1 MATDDA
7 PTASPDPSDS
17 SAGGS
22 TDGALD
28 DRPAAGAS
36 SSASPIVDAP
46 ADLPAERL
54 LHHGAADRA
63 RGLDPAPF
71 ETALAEDAA
80 RRRVDESLERVRSRI
95 DRVEDRIDEVRS
107 LREDVAGAKAEIDE
121 MSSARE
127 TAEQELDDA
136 ETRLEAVREKQSAR
150 RSRGSVLYA
159 ALYTAAGLLFVA
171 GDVILSREIVASAL
185 KLGGTAEPWIFAVG
199 LAMLAVLLKPA
210 YDRLVE
216 TRYWDGK
223 TGAFQSVI
231 VACSVVAIAT
241 LGVLGAFRSTALRA
255 DTRIERLSSRLAQ
268 ATDPAAIE
276 RIQEQIASA
285 QQSVANSPMGYW
297 SFVLSGVLFAVAGAV
312 CLGIGIRHLRDAY
325 HLRYRLYRA
334 RRRLED
340 ERDDAAERLDRL
352 REQLPERRVALRTLQ
367 QRLADAPDL
376 AALRERRAALRDRE
390 SALLDERA
398 DLRSR
403 RRQALYRRGYDRGE
417 GAVGPNAPADG
428 PRTNGS
434 GGPRAGD
441 ASGGRPDASPRSLLG
456 RSADGSE

>member
-1 MATDDA
+1 MATADA
-7 PTASPDPSDS
+7 PTASS
-17 SAGGS
+17 
-22 TDGALD
+22 
-28 DRPAAGAS
+28 DRPGSVPERPEEDAPENTPENTPDRAP
-36 SSASPIVDAP
+36 PIVDAP

-54 LHHGAADRA
+54 LRQGAADRT
-63 RGLDPAPF
+63 RGLDPGPF
-71 ETALAEDAA
+71 ETALAEGAA
-80 RRRVDESLERVRSRI
+80 RTRVNESLERVRSRL
-95 DRVEDRIDEVRS
+95 DRVERRLDDVRS

-121 MSSARE
+121 MKSARA
-127 TAEQELDDA
+127 TAEQDLDDA
-136 ETRLEAVREKQSAR
+136 ETRLEAVREEQSAGR
-150 RSRGSVLYA
+150 DRGSVLYA
-159 ALYTAAGLLFVA
+159 TLYTAAGLLFVA

-216 TRYWDGK
+216 TRYWKGR
-223 TGAFQSVI
+223 TGAFQGVI

-276 RIQEQIASA
+276 RIQEQIAAA

-312 CLGIGIRHLRDAY
+312 CLGIGVRHLRDAY
-325 HLRYRLYRA
+325 HLRYRLHRA

-340 ERDDAAERLDRL
+340 ERDAAAERLERL
-352 REQLPERRVALRTLQ
+352 RERLPERRVALRTLQ
-367 QRLADAPDL
+367 QRLADAPGL
-376 AALRERRAALRDRE
+376 AALRERRDALLERE
-390 SALLDERA
+390 AALLDERA

-403 RRQALYRRGYDRGE
+403 RRQALYRRGYDRGDDAFATGRTGGSGPSRAGRN
-417 GAVGPNAPADG
+417 GASPADG
-428 PRTNGS
+428 SDEHPYAAVH
-434 GGPRAGD
+434 P
-441 ASGGRPDASPRSLLG
+441 LLG
-456 RSADGSE
+456 RHTGGSE